1 MSIFLGTTIGLLL
14 TLVVAYVAV
23 HKNKKEDDAKL
34 K

>member
-1 MSIFLGTTIGLLL
+1 MSIFLATTIGLLL
-14 TLVVAYVAV
+14 TLVVAYVAL